1 VLKIVDAA
9 TKAGQR
15 ELDALLS
22 SRRAVPDFAT
32 LKQVLPVVEE
42 VLRKGEPALRKY
54 VERFDAV
61 APLPQGPKRTEE
73 KISLNGKEGKR
84 RGEMAQAAHA
94 GDGPSYPSKRIFFP
108 VSALSARG
116 KSVRAHGSE
125 ADISSEFRRAF
136 RAARKRIEAYHRRQ
150 IPSGFAFT
158 DALGVSFVERPVPL
172 DSVGV
177 YVPGGRAFYP
187 SSLLMGVV
195 PAQVAGVP
203 RIVVA
208 TPPRAWALS
217 AELRWAV
224 RELGVDAILLAGGA
238 HGIAGLVSV
247 AKVAKI
253 VGPGNRFV
261 AAAKHLVSGLVA
273 VDLPAGPSEVAI
285 LASADADPALI
296 AADLLAQAEHDPDAK
311 CLLFT
316 NSARLA
322 ARVRDEALSQLDSFE
337 ERSSSKVMRAAL
349 RRGGALFIFKE
360 ISRAASACAAVA
372 AEHVQV
378 MGTGAER
385 FASPLLP
392 TAGALFI
399 GSATPTALGDYV
411 AGPNHVLPTGGAAR
425 GYSGLSTRDF
435 FRWGR
440 SVSATASAARGLA
453 RPAGVLARFE
463 GLVAHAAA
471 LGRRSR

>member
-1 VLKIVDAA
+1 MLKIVDA
-9 TKAGQR
+9 TTRAGGA
-15 ELDALLS
+15 ELTRLLA
-22 SRRAVPDFAT
+22 SRRSAPDFAT
-32 LKQVLPVVEE
+32 LKRVLPIVER
-42 VLRKGEPALRKY
+42 VLRKGEPALREF
-54 VERFDAV
+54 VERFDQAG
-61 APLPQGPKRTEE
+61 APF
-73 KISLNGKEGKR
+73 S
-84 RGEMAQAAHA
+84 
-94 GDGPSYPSKRIFFP
+94 PSKKIFFP
-108 VSALSARG
+108 VSSDG
-116 KSVRAHGSE
+116 KSARAHGSE
-125 ADISSEFRRAF
+125 AEISPDFRRAF

-150 IPSGFAFT
+150 VPAGFAFR
-158 DALGVSFVERPVPL
+158 DRLGVSFQERPVPL

-208 TPPRAWALS
+208 TPPRAWFGS
-217 AELRWAV
+217 PELRWAV
-224 RELGVDAILLAGGA
+224 RELGVDSVLLAGGA
-238 HGIAGLVSV
+238 HGVAGLVSV

-285 LASADADPALI
+285 LASADADPALV

-322 ARVRDEALSQLDSFE
+322 ARVCAEALSQLDSLE
-337 ERSSSKVMRAAL
+337 EKSSSKVTRAAI
-349 RRGGALFIFKE
+349 RRGGRIFIFKG

-378 MGTGAER
+378 MGERAEA
-385 FASPLLP
+385 FAPSLLA

-440 SVSATASAARGLA
+440 SVSAPPAAARKLA
-453 RPAGVLARFE
+453 RPAAVLARFE

>member
-1 VLKIVDAA
+1 MKIID
-9 TKAGQR
+9 TTTRAGQA
-15 ELDALLS
+15 ELTRLLA
-22 SRRAVPDFAT
+22 SRRAAPDFTT
-32 LKQVLPVVEE
+32 LKQVLPIVER
-42 VLRKGEPALRKY
+42 VLGKGEPALREY
-54 VERFDAV
+54 VKRFDQAG
-61 APLPQGPKRTEE
+61 AP
-73 KISLNGKEGKR
+73 S
-84 RGEMAQAAHA
+84 
-94 GDGPSYPSKRIFFP
+94 SPSKKIFF
-108 VSALSARG
+108 SLDSEAKSARL
-116 KSVRAHGSE
+116 SGSE
-125 ADISSEFRRAF
+125 AEVSSEFRRAF
-136 RAARKRIEAYHRRQ
+136 RAARRRIEAYHRRQ
-150 IPSGFAFT
+150 VPVGFAFK
-158 DALGVSFVERPVPL
+158 DRLGVSFVERPVPL

-217 AELRWAV
+217 PELRWAV
-224 RELGVDAILLAGGA
+224 RELGVDSVLLAGGA
-238 HGIAGLVSV
+238 HGVAGLVSV

-253 VGPGNRFV
+253 VGPGNRWV

-285 LASADADPALI
+285 LASADAKPALV
-296 AADLLAQAEHDPDAK
+296 AADLLAQAEHDPDAT

-316 NSARLA
+316 NSKRLA
-322 ARVRDEALSQLDSFE
+322 EDVRNEIRVQLAAFE
-337 ERSSSKVMRAAL
+337 EDGSLKVMRAAL
-349 RRGGALFIFKE
+349 RRGATLFTFKA

-378 MGTGAER
+378 MGTGAEA
-385 FASPLLP
+385 FASSLLP

-440 SVSATASAARGLA
+440 SVSAPAAAGRRLA
-453 RPAGVLARFE
+453 RPAAVLARFE

-471 LGRRSR
+471 LARRAR

>member
-1 VLKIVDAA
+1 MIRIVDAA
-9 TKAGQR
+9 TRAGQR
-15 ELDALLS
+15 DLDALLA

-32 LKQVLPVVEE
+32 LKQVLPIVER
-42 VLRKGEPALRKY
+42 VLRKGEPALREY
-54 VERFDAV
+54 VKRFD
-61 APLPQGPKRTEE
+61 GR
-73 KISLNGKEGKR
+73 
-84 RGEMAQAAHA
+84 
-94 GDGPSYPSKRIFFP
+94 PSSPSKKIFFP
-108 VSALSARG
+108 VSSDG
-116 KSVRAHGSE
+116 KSPRALGSE
-125 ADISSEFRRAF
+125 AEISSEFRRAF
-136 RAARKRIEAYHRRQ
+136 RAARRRIESYHRKQ
-150 IPSGFAFT
+150 VPVGFAFT
-158 DALGVSFVERPVPL
+158 DRLGVSFVERPVPL

-217 AELRWAV
+217 PELRWAV
-224 RELGVDAILLAGGA
+224 RELGVDSVLLAGGA
-238 HGIAGLVSV
+238 HGVAGLVSV

-253 VGPGNRFV
+253 VGPGNRWV

-285 LASADADPALI
+285 LASADADPALV

-316 NSARLA
+316 NSSRLA
-322 ARVRDEALSQLDSFE
+322 AAVSGEVAAQLKEFE
-337 ERSSSKVMRAAL
+337 EKISLKVMRAAL
-349 RRGGALFIFKE
+349 HRGGRIFIFRE

-378 MGTGAER
+378 MGRGAER
-385 FASPLLP
+385 FASSLLP

-399 GSATPTALGDYV
+399 GSATPTALGDYM

-440 SVSATASAARGLA
+440 SVSAPAVAARSLA
-453 RPAGVLARFE
+453 RPAAVLARFE

-471 LGRRSR
+471 LARRAR

>member
-1 VLKIVDAA
+1 MKIVDA
-9 TKAGQR
+9 TTRAGQR
-15 ELDALLS
+15 ELEALLA
-22 SRRAVPDFAT
+22 SRRALPDFAT
-32 LKQVLPVVEE
+32 LKQVLPIVER
-42 VLRKGEPALRKY
+42 VLRKGESALREY
-54 VERFDAV
+54 VERFDGPV
-61 APLPQGPKRTEE
+61 AHGRGPR
-73 KISLNGKEGKR
+73 S
-84 RGEMAQAAHA
+84 
-94 GDGPSYPSKRIFFP
+94 SPSKKIFFSLDS
-108 VSALSARG
+108 SA
-116 KSVRAHGSE
+116 KPTRAGGSE
-125 ADISSEFRRAF
+125 AEISSEFRRAF
-136 RAARKRIEAYHRRQ
+136 RAARRRIEAYHRRQ
-150 IPSGFAFT
+150 VPAGFAFT
-158 DALGVSFVERPVPL
+158 DRLGVSFVERPVPL

-217 AELRWAV
+217 PELRWAV
-224 RELGVDAILLAGGA
+224 RELGVDSVLLAGGA
-238 HGIAGLVSV
+238 HGVAGLVSV

-261 AAAKHLVSGLVA
+261 AAAKHLVSGLVG

-285 LASADADPALI
+285 LASADADPALV

-316 NSARLA
+316 NSGRLA
-322 ARVRDEALSQLDSFE
+322 HAVAGEVVAQLKEFE
-337 ERSSSKVMRAAL
+337 EKISLKVMRAAL
-349 RRGGALFIFKE
+349 RRGGRIFILKE
-360 ISRAASACAAVA
+360 ISRAAAHASAFA

-378 MGTGAER
+378 MGRRAEK
-385 FASPLLP
+385 FAPDLMAS
-392 TAGALFI
+392 AGALFI

-425 GYSGLSTRDF
+425 AYSGLSTRDF

-440 SVSATASAARGLA
+440 SVSAPAAAGRRLA

-471 LGRRSR
+471 LGRRVR

>member
-1 VLKIVDAA
+1 VLKIVDVT
-9 TKAGQR
+9 TKAGRR
-15 ELDALLS
+15 ELDVLLA

-32 LKQVLPVVEE
+32 LKQVLPVVED
-42 VLRKGEPALRKY
+42 VLRGGEPALRKY
-54 VERFDAV
+54 VERFDG
-61 APLPQGPKRTEE
+61 GPKSTEA
-73 KISLNGKEGKR
+73 KISSNGKEGKR
-84 RGEMAQAAHA
+84 RSGVAAA
-94 GDGPSYPSKRIFFP
+94 VLASAEPSYPSKKILFS
-108 VSALSARG
+108 VSVGAR
-116 KSVRAHGSE
+116 SSRVHGSE
-125 ADISSEFRRAF
+125 AEISPDFRRAF
-136 RAARKRIEAYHRRQ
+136 RVARRRIEAYHRRQ
-150 IPSGFAFT
+150 VPSGFAFT

-208 TPPRAWALS
+208 TPPRAWAGS
-217 AELRWAV
+217 PELRWAV
-224 RELGVDAILLAGGA
+224 RELGVDSVLLAGGA
-238 HGIAGLVSV
+238 HGVAGLVSV

-285 LASADADPALI
+285 LASADADPALV

-322 ARVRDEALSQLDSFE
+322 AAVVREVTAQLGTFE
-337 ERSSSKVMRAAL
+337 ENGSSKVMRAAL
-349 RRGGALFIFKE
+349 RRGGALFTFKE

-372 AEHVQV
+372 AEHVQI
-378 MGTGAER
+378 MGAGAER
-385 FASPLLP
+385 FASSLLP

-440 SVSATASAARGLA
+440 SVSAPAAAVRRLA